1 MRDQALAE
9 LEQVSDK
16 VAAALRDYQ
25 AHKQNGVVGHQ
36 LKGLA
41 NGYHLEREHYL
52 QGNKV
57 SGATISGTNV
67 SNKCRFDAD
76 SIRLQRHKAAKNFEE
91 RVWQPI
97 LQDTQTLQRL
107 FPDMAP
113 VVYMNKIERLKLI
126 LSFVDGKICDSGGH
140 PVEMTERESFS
151 KNLRIAPYVMD
162 KYGNLY
168 MDIDFWKS
176 KSYLTQDNAGKYQ
189 AKSTGQ
195 FNHSSFLA
203 GAEVVCAGA
212 LHIGW
217 NNRGNASAAGVLSA
231 IDNASGHYKPSREN
245 LLNCLEVLRSY
256 GVNTELTRVGDWSQ
270 GTSVLLGPGF
280 SSEPESVDR

>member
-1 MRDQALAE
+1 
-9 LEQVSDK
+9 
-16 VAAALRDYQ
+16 
-25 AHKQNGVVGHQ
+25 
-36 LKGLA
+36 LKK
-41 NGYHLEREHYL
+41 GY
-52 QGNKV
+52 GNL
-57 SGATISGTNV
+57 T
-67 SNKCRFDAD
+67 
-76 SIRLQRHKAAKNFEE
+76 
-91 RVWQPI
+91 

-189 AKSTGQ
+189 AKSTGR

-270 GTSVLLGPGF
+270 GTVFYWGRDFLQNQNPWIDEEHAPSPFGGIGGHRFKSPPIVPNL
-280 SSEPESVDR
+280 